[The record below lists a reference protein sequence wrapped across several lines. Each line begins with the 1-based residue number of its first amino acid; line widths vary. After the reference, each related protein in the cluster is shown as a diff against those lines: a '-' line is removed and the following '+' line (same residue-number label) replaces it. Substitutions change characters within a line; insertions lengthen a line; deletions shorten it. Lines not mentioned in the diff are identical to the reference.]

1 VTIQA
6 GLQIYS
12 ALGVAQNRS
21 YASNIADGT
30 HCSPASPGRLPSCSD
45 PVGFPSCA
53 CSERSQIDERR
64 SRNGNGRTAP
74 RAYDENHW
82 RLWSLRAIVAVM
94 KHANAQPRL
103 DRCALALLAA
113 MACGNDSAP
122 DRMPAFG
129 ALEPNPAGSGADAD
143 SAGSVPALGQAAPDE
158 ATAPPA
164 LSAGNS
170 MPPGD
175 SAAQPAA
182 SSPFPS
188 NVQRPQIMI
197 VGDSISAGPGC
208 YKKYLLAD
216 LNSNGYTNFDFV
228 GEYTDDCGGGV
239 RHSARS
245 CSTAGQYTQP
255 TFTLEAGSC
264 NPSGTFPGLAQL
276 VAKYRPDLLLIQ
288 LGVNDV
294 WGGQSTDAILASYST
309 LLQQARAQNP
319 NVVLAV
325 AQIQQIRPT
334 TDGDAVFAR
343 AQQLISALP
352 AWSRAQSQPPSPVFV
367 ADLWTNS
374 NTAETLDGVHPD
386 DAGAQRMGL
395 NWFNALR
402 TILTPD

>member
-1 VTIQA
+1 MTYTNA
-6 GLQIYS
+6 RTRLYRC
-12 ALGVAQNRS
+12 ALVLLAAVAC
-21 YASNIADGT
+21 G
-30 HCSPASPGRLPSCSD
+30 SD
-45 PVGFPSCA
+45 PVETP
-53 CSERSQIDERR
+53 
-64 SRNGNGRTAP
+64 AP
-74 RAYDENHW
+74 T
-82 RLWSLRAIVAVM
+82 
-94 KHANAQPRL
+94 
-103 DRCALALLAA
+103 
-113 MACGNDSAP
+113 
-122 DRMPAFG
+122 FG
-129 ALEPNPAGSGADAD
+129 ALAPNAPGASGSGNT
-143 SAGSVPALGQAAPDE
+143 SAGGPGGVAVVGQAGPGE
-158 ATAPPA
+158 ATPPVPLSPGNSSPSA
-164 LSAGNS
+164 SSASQPASSTAAAGGAAGDTSRAGAAGAQPSGTAGASAGVA
-170 MPPGD
+170 P
-175 SAAQPAA
+175 PAA

-228 GEYTDDCGGGV
+228 GEYSDDCGGGV

-245 CSTAGQYTQP
+245 CSTAAQYTQP
-255 TFTLEAGSC
+255 TFTLAAGSC

-276 VAKYRPDLLLIQ
+276 VSTYHPDLLMLQ

-294 WGGQSTDAILASYST
+294 WGGQSTDAVLSSYAT

-319 NVVLAV
+319 NVVIAI

-334 TDGDAVFAR
+334 SDGDAVFAR
-343 AQQLISALP
+343 AQQLITAVP
-352 AWSRAQSQPPSPVFV
+352 AWAAAQSQPQSPVFV
-367 ADLWTNS
+367 ADLWTSS